1 MTEIDKIN
9 SMLEKNTIIFCDDDM
24 ENIAYDIAGD
34 FDWYY
39 GENEAEVAIAT
50 HADDYQIITNHVMD
64 MVAMVRWKDLDGVE
78 HDTEEDEYTDYY
90 TNLSQEQQEKY
101 DNGWTELYDYYT
113 KSRDEGAYK
122 QYWLNVKTG
131 ACFVRDRILNHPKH
145 GVINNVGGEW
155 TPLKQIEPSEATDEA
170 YYMVDFGVHPELEE
184 RGYEGY
190 SAYEYDEQSNIEN
203 RIPMWLDLMKN
214 PQLSN
219 VFKYGGLEMLSLV
232 NGEEREQW
240 VTAVK
245 IASRHHYV
253 PENKQMW
260 RDYIQD
266 LIRLQKDLHNPFYV
280 CPEDLR
286 AAHEK
291 YHRIYVRE
299 TEKRE
304 KERRLQEL
312 IARSQPYADR
322 IAPFLSLVWHTDQY
336 AVFVCPSVEDMVE
349 EGIKMHHCV
358 GSMGYDKKPDS
369 LILFC
374 RTPQGERISTI
385 EYSISQGRVL
395 QNRAACNKVPLFMDE
410 VNKML
415 EKDAE
420 KIRKCKLININKNK
434 VQPAAEAI
442 ALAA

>member
-1 MTEIDKIN
+1 MKEIDKIN
-9 SMLEKNTIIFCDDDM
+9 ALLEANTQVFGEDDM
-24 ENIAYDIAGD
+24 YCIGSDICQD
-34 FDWYY
+34 FDFYY
-39 GENEAEVAIAT
+39 GWNEADVAIST
-50 HADDYQIITNHVMD
+50 YADDYQIVTNHVID
-64 MVAMVRWKDLDGVE
+64 MQEMVRWKDLDGEE
-78 HDTEEDEYTDYY
+78 HDGEVEEYNNYY
-90 TNLSQEQQEKY
+90 DTLTPEQQDRY
-101 DNGWTELYDYYT
+101 DNGWTEVYEYYI
-113 KSRDEGAYK
+113 KSTDEGAYK

-131 ACFVRDRILNHPKH
+131 ACFVRDRLLNHPKH

-155 TPLKQIEPSEATDEA
+155 TPLRAIEPNEATDEA

-291 YHRIYVRE
+291 YHRIYIRDM
-299 TEKRE
+299 EKRE

-312 IARSQPYADR
+312 IARSKPYADR
-322 IAPFLSLVWHTDQY
+322 IAPFLSLAWHTDQY

-349 EGIKMHHCV
+349 EGQKMHHCV

-374 RTPQGERISTI
+374 RTPKGERISTI
-385 EYSISQGRVL
+385 EYSISKGKVL

>member
-1 MTEIDKIN
+1 MKEIDKIN
-9 SMLEKNTIIFCDDDM
+9 ALLEANTQVFGEDDM
-24 ENIAYDIAGD
+24 YCIGSDICQD
-34 FDWYY
+34 FDFYY
-39 GENEAEVAIAT
+39 GWNEADVAIST
-50 HADDYQIITNHVMD
+50 YADDYQIVTNHVID
-64 MVAMVRWKDLDGVE
+64 MQEMVRWKDLDGEE
-78 HDTEEDEYTDYY
+78 HDGEVEEYNNYY
-90 TNLSQEQQEKY
+90 DTLTPEQQDRY
-101 DNGWTELYDYYT
+101 DNGWTEVYEYYI
-113 KSRDEGAYK
+113 KSTDEGAYK

-131 ACFVRDRILNHPKH
+131 ACFVRDRLLNHPKH

-155 TPLKQIEPSEATDEA
+155 TPLRAIEPNEATDEA

-291 YHRIYVRE
+291 YHRIYIRDM
-299 TEKRE
+299 EKRE

-312 IARSQPYADR
+312 IARSKPYADR
-322 IAPFLSLVWHTDQY
+322 IAPFLSLAWHTDQY

-349 EGIKMHHCV
+349 EGQKMHHCV
-358 GSMGYDKKPDS
+358 GSMGYDKNAALQMENAFPPS
-369 LILFC
+369 STASVRARCF
-374 RTPQGERISTI
+374 RI
-385 EYSISQGRVL
+385 E
-395 QNRAACNKVPLFMDE
+395 
-410 VNKML
+410 
-415 EKDAE
+415 
-420 KIRKCKLININKNK
+420 
-434 VQPAAEAI
+434 QPATRFLSI
-442 ALAA
+442 LTR